1 MSWADAIREA
11 RGSLTQVEAAA
22 AISSRLS
29 VRTLQDWELGRNK
42 PPEWVQDLV
51 LGVLRGRR
59 GKKRSDSKRRA
70 KSNEKALRSAPTA
83 DVERRKESGI

>member
-70 KSNEKALRSAPTA
+70 KSNVAVSDKAAPGGTP
-83 DVERRKESGI
+83 